1 MRPLKVVFNN
11 KKQRKDILDNAAKL
25 EDIIKT
31 HYLSRCIIAKDLT
44 FQQRQQNIKRRSA
57 RVKQVPKQKIAV
69 TPVRTT
75 YTPMI
80 TEQLSAHKYAVGGII
95 VFHGRN

>member
-1 MRPLKVVFNN
+1 MYHC
-11 KKQRKDILDNAAKL
+11 QRSDIPTKTAKY
-25 EDIIKT
+25 K
-31 HYLSRCIIAKDLT
+31 
-44 FQQRQQNIKRRSA
+44 KRRSA
-57 RVKQVPKQKIAV
+57 RVKQVSKQKIAV
-69 TPVRTT
+69 TPVVRTT